1 MPAHIAYDIQTM
13 VTFCTANT
21 SLFTTKQLWKITKE
35 ILFHNNYKH
44 SLQNPFNIYHFQQAT
59 TTSSLPTTTTM
70 PPLLIMHIQSN
81 ASVTPI
87 YWITATSTTKP
98 NVCNSYLPLT
108 NVYLII
114 FHLPLF
120 HHKHSFNIQTFLVR
134 QLSLLRLTTVK
145 KKSKTRSSSH
155 W

>member
-1 MPAHIAYDIQTM
+1 MIYKQWSHFALQILHYSLRNNRENSQKKSYSTITI
-13 VTFCTANT
+13 NT
-21 SLFTTKQLWKITKE
+21 SFKIPSIFIIFNKPQPQV
-35 ILFHNNYKH
+35 HC
-44 SLQNPFNIYHFQQAT
+44 LQQQQC
-59 TTSSLPTTTTM
+59 LHC
-70 PPLLIMHIQSN
+70 LLCTFRAI
-81 ASVTPI
+81 VTPI

-114 FHLPLF
+114 FHLHLF
-120 HHKHSFNIQTFLVR
+120 HHTHSFNIQTFLVR